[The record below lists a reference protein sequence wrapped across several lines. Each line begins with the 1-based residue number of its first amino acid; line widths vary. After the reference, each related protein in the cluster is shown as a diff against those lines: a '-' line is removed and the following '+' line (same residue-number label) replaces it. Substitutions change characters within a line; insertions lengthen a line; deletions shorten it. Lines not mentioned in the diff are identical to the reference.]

1 MIDFLASI
9 LGYVMDLCYAI
20 VPNWVAAIALFTLL
34 TKILLLPLS
43 LWTNR
48 NGLKMV
54 SILPEVN
61 AIKARYYGDSE
72 KIGDETAALYKERK
86 YHPMLSMIPLAIQII
101 ILLGLIGVI
110 HNVTDTGA
118 APRLGLVPM
127 TDGGW
132 TWFMP
137 LGAGLAA
144 IVLSY
149 AQNRINPLQ
158 REQSKAEQW
167 STNGVSIAISFG
179 LGICVSAG
187 VALYWI
193 FSNLFS
199 ILVQLLCNAIQP
211 PAKYVNY
218 AALEESRKELKAL
231 DNFGAAQTKELKK
244 REKADYKRFFKVAN
258 KRLVFYSES
267 SGFYKYFENIIAELL
282 RRTNVIIH
290 YVTSDPEDQIF
301 AIAEKEPRIHPYYI
315 GERRLITMFMKM
327 DADMVVMTMPDLN
340 TYHYKR
346 SYVRK
351 DIEYVYVFHGM
362 FSGLITLR
370 KGALDHFDT
379 LLTPTPGFEE
389 EMRAWNRVNGLPDQ
403 KMVPCGYGVIDNM
416 AKQYEAME
424 KAEHETKTI
433 LIAPSWQEGNIL
445 DSCLQDLC
453 EPLLAAGYDVTV
465 RPHPQ
470 YIRRFPQKLEAHIRA
485 CAGYDESRFRFQLN
499 FSSNETVFASDL
511 VVTDWS
517 NIGYEYAMAT
527 KKPVLF
533 INTPRKIVNEAWM
546 EADVAQYAPDDRIRS
561 IIGIAIEPG
570 EARQKAAAAVD
581 HMIAARAE
589 YAETLEKV
597 RRERLYH
604 FGESGKYGAGYLI
617 DRMVENQKAAKAE
630 KAAQEAKRQS
640 KKKK

>member
-1 MIDFLASI
+1 MIDFLANI
-9 LGYVMDLCYAI
+9 LGYVMDFCYAI
-20 VPNWVAAIALFTLL
+20 VPNWVAAIALFTLV
-34 TKILLLPLS
+34 TKIILLPLS

-54 SILPEVN
+54 SIMPEVN
-61 AIKARYYGDSE
+61 RIKAEYYGDNE

-86 YHPMLSMIPLAIQII
+86 YRPMLTMIPLVIQII

-110 HNVTDTGA
+110 HDVTDTGM
-118 APRLGLVPM
+118 APMLGLVPM
-127 TDGGW
+127 ADGGW
-132 TWFMP
+132 TWIMP
-137 LGAGLAA
+137 IGAGLAA
-144 IVLSY
+144 ILLSF

-158 REQSKAEQW
+158 REQSKTEQW

-193 FSNLFS
+193 FSNVFS
-199 ILVQLLCNAIQP
+199 IFVQLVCNLIQP
-211 PAKYVNY
+211 PKKYGDY
-218 AALEESRKELKAL
+218 EKLEESRKELKTL
-231 DNFGAAQTKELKK
+231 DNFGAQQTKELKK
-244 REKADYKRFFKVAN
+244 REKADYKSFFKVAN
-258 KRLVFYSES
+258 KRLVFYSEA

-290 YVTSDPEDQIF
+290 YVTSDPDDQIF

-315 GERRLITMFMKM
+315 GERRLITLFMKM

-340 TYHYKR
+340 TYHFKR

-370 KGALDHFDT
+370 KGALDAFDT

-389 EMRAWNRVNGLPDQ
+389 EMRAWNRVNGLKDQ

-416 AKQYEAME
+416 AAQYEAME
-424 KAEHETKTI
+424 KVEHEVKTV

-470 YIRRFPQKLEAHIRA
+470 YIRRFPQKLDKLMQA
-485 CAGYDESRFRFQLN
+485 CAGYDTERFRFQLN

-527 KKPVLF
+527 TKPVLF
-533 INTPRKIVNEAWM
+533 INTPRKIVNEAWT
-546 EADVAQYAPDDRIRS
+546 EEDVEKYAPDDKIRS
-561 IIGIAIEPG
+561 VIGIAIEPG
-570 EARQKAAAAVD
+570 EVREKALDAVD
-581 HMIAARAE
+581 TMINGREE
-589 YAETLEKV
+589 YREILETV
-597 RRERLYH
+597 RRERLHH
-604 FGESGKYGAGYLI
+604 FGESGKYGAKYLI
-617 DRMVENQKAAKAE
+617 DRMVENQKKQKAE
-630 KAAQEAKRQS
+630 KEKT
-640 KKKK
+640 KK

>member
-1 MIDFLASI
+1 MISFLASI
-9 LGYVMDLCYAI
+9 FGYVMDWCYKL
-20 VPNWVAAIALFTLL
+20 VPNWVAAIALFTLI
-34 TKILLLPLS
+34 TKLLLLPVS

-48 NGLKMV
+48 NGLRMV
-54 SILPEVN
+54 SIMPEIN
-61 AIKARYYGDSE
+61 RIKAKYYGDKE
-72 KIGDETAALYKERK
+72 RIGDEQAALYKEK
-86 YHPMLSMIPLAIQII
+86 NYHPLLTTVPLIIQII

-110 HNVTDTGA
+110 HNITDTGA
-118 APRLGLVPM
+118 APRLGLVPVK
-127 TDGGW
+127 DGGW
-132 TWFMP
+132 TWLMP

-144 IVLSY
+144 IVLSF

-158 REQSKAEQW
+158 REQSRAEQL
-167 STNGVSIAISFG
+167 STNGISIAISFG
-179 LGICVSAG
+179 LGIIVSAG

-199 ILVQLLCNAIQP
+199 ILVQVLCNLIQP
-211 PAKYVNY
+211 PKKYVDY
-218 AALEESRKELKAL
+218 EALENSRKALSAL
-231 DNFGAAQTKELKK
+231 DEFGQTQTKELKK
-244 REKADYKRFFKVAN
+244 REKADYKRFFSVAN
-258 KRLVFYSES
+258 KRLVFYSEA
-267 SGFYKYFENIIAELL
+267 SGFYKYFQNIIEELL
-282 RRTNVIIH
+282 KRTNVNIH

-315 GERRLITMFMKM
+315 GERRLITLFMKM
-327 DADMVVMTMPDLN
+327 DADIMVMTMPDLD
-340 TYHYKR
+340 TYHFKR

-351 DIEYVYVFHGM
+351 DVEYVYVFHGM

-403 KMVPCGYGVIDNM
+403 KMIPCGYGVIDNM
-416 AKQYEAME
+416 AAQYDAME
-424 KAEHETKTI
+424 KRSHDPKTI

-445 DSCLQDLC
+445 DSCLRELA

-470 YIRRFPQKLEAHIRA
+470 YIRRFPQRLDALMRE
-485 CAGYDESRFRFQLN
+485 CEGYDAGRFRFQLN

-533 INTPRKIVNEAWM
+533 VNTPRKIVNEAWT
-546 EADVAQYAPDDRIRS
+546 EEDVAKYAPDDKIRG
-561 IIGIAIEPG
+561 IIGRTIEPG
-570 EARQKAAAAVD
+570 DAREKGIEAVEYMLS
-581 HMIAARAE
+581 HRAE
-589 YAETLEKV
+589 YEELLDTV

-604 FGESGKYGAGYLI
+604 FGESGKYGAEYLI
-617 DRMVENQKAAKAE
+617 GRMMDYQKKQKDE
-630 KAAQEAKRQS
+630 
-640 KKKK
+640 

>member
-1 MIDFLASI
+1 MIDFFANI
-9 LGYVMDLCYAI
+9 LGYVMDFCYVL

-34 TKILLLPLS
+34 TKIILLPLS

-54 SILPEVN
+54 SIMPEVN

-86 YHPMLSMIPLAIQII
+86 YRPMLSMIPLVIQII

-110 HNVTDTGA
+110 HDVTDTGM
-118 APRLGLVPM
+118 APMLGLVPM

-132 TWFMP
+132 TWLMP

-167 STNGVSIAISFG
+167 SSNGVSIAISFG

-199 ILVQLLCNAIQP
+199 ILVQLLCNLIQP
-211 PAKYVNY
+211 PKKFVDYE
-218 AALEESRKELKAL
+218 ALEKSREELKKL
-231 DNFGAAQTKELKK
+231 DNFGAQQTKELKK

-282 RRTNVIIH
+282 SRTNVIIH
-290 YVTSDPEDQIF
+290 YVTSDPDDQIF
-301 AIAEKEPRIHPYYI
+301 AIAEREPRIHPYYI

-327 DADMVVMTMPDLN
+327 DADIVVMTMPDLN

-370 KGALDHFDT
+370 KGALDNFDT
-379 LLTPTPGFEE
+379 LLTPTPGFEV
-389 EMRAWNRVNGLPDQ
+389 EMRGWNKEKGLKDQ

-424 KAEHETKTI
+424 KVEHEVKTV
-433 LIAPSWQEGNIL
+433 LVAPSWQEGNIL

-470 YIRRFPQKLEAHIRA
+470 YIRRFPQKLEKLIHD
-485 CAGYDESRFRFQLN
+485 CAGYDENRFRFQLN

-527 KKPVLF
+527 TKPVLF
-533 INTPRKIVNEAWM
+533 INTPRKIVNEAWT
-546 EADVAQYAPDDRIRS
+546 EEDVIKYAPDDQIRS

-570 EARQKAAAAVD
+570 EVREKAAEAVN
-581 HMIAARAE
+581 HMISARTE
-589 YAETLEKV
+589 YAETLETV

-604 FGESGKYGAGYLI
+604 FGESGKYGALYLI
-617 DRMVENQKAAKAE
+617 ERMVENQKAQKAE
-630 KAAQEAKRQS
+630 KAAQEAKR
-640 KKKK
+640 KKK

>member
-1 MIDFLASI
+1 MIDFLARI
-9 LGYVMDLCYAI
+9 FGYVMDLCYRL
-20 VPNWVAAIALFTLL
+20 VPDWVAAIALFTLL
-34 TKILLLPLS
+34 TKLLLLPVS

-48 NGLKMV
+48 NGLRMV

-61 AIKARYYGDSE
+61 RIKAKYYGDKE
-72 KIGDETAALYKERK
+72 RVGDETAALYKK
-86 YHPMLSMIPLAIQII
+86 KHYHPLLSMIPLIIQIV

-110 HNVTDTGA
+110 HNITDTGA
-118 APRLGLVPM
+118 APRLGLVPVR
-127 TDGGW
+127 DGGW
-132 TWFMP
+132 TWLMP

-144 IVLSY
+144 IVLSF

-158 REQSKAEQW
+158 REQSRAEQI

-179 LGICVSAG
+179 LGIFVSAG

-199 ILVQLLCNAIQP
+199 ILVQVLCNLIQP
-211 PAKYVNY
+211 PKKYVDY
-218 AALEESRKELKAL
+218 GELERSRQELAALDE
-231 DNFGAAQTKELKK
+231 FGGEQSKELKK
-244 REKADYKRFFKVAN
+244 REKADYKSFFKVAN
-258 KRLVFYSES
+258 KRLVFYSEA
-267 SGFYKYFENIIAELL
+267 SGFYKYFQNIIEELL
-282 RRTNVIIH
+282 KRTNVVIH

-301 AIAEKEPRIHPYYI
+301 DIAAREPRIRPYYI
-315 GERRLITMFMKM
+315 GERRLITLFMKM
-327 DADMVVMTMPDLN
+327 DADMMVMTMPDLE
-340 TYHYKR
+340 TYHFKR

-351 DIEYVYVFHGM
+351 DVEYVYVFHGM

-389 EMRAWNRVNGLPDQ
+389 EMRAWNRVKGLPDQ

-416 AKQYEAME
+416 AAQYDAME
-424 KAEHETKTI
+424 KRSHDPKTI

-445 DSCLQDLC
+445 DSCLQDLA

-470 YIRRFPQKLEAHIRA
+470 YIRRFPQRLDALRKA
-485 CAGYDESRFRFQLN
+485 CAGYDAERFRFQLN

-517 NIGYEYAMAT
+517 NIGYEYAVAT

-533 INTPRKIVNEAWM
+533 VNTPRKIVNEAWT
-546 EADVAQYAPDDRIRS
+546 EADVEKYAPDDKIRG
-561 IIGIAIEPG
+561 IIGIAIDPA
-570 EARQKAAAAVD
+570 EAREKGLQAAEYMLT
-581 HMIAARAE
+581 HRAE
-589 YAETLEKV
+589 YEEVLETV

-604 FGESGKYGAGYLI
+604 FGESGKYGAQYLI
-617 DRMVENQKAAKAE
+617 GRMMEYQKKQKE
-630 KAAQEAKRQS
+630 D
-640 KKKK
+640 

>member
-1 MIDFLASI
+1 MIDFLANI
-9 LGYVMDLCYAI
+9 LGYVMDLCYAV
-20 VPNWVAAIALFTLL
+20 VPNWVAAIALFTLV
-34 TKILLLPLS
+34 TKIILLPLS

-54 SILPEVN
+54 SIMPEVN
-61 AIKARYYGDSE
+61 RIKAEYYGDNE
-72 KIGDETAALYKERK
+72 RIGDETAALYKERK
-86 YHPMLSMIPLAIQII
+86 YRPLLTMIPLVIQII

-110 HNVTDTGA
+110 HDVTDTGM
-118 APRLGLVPM
+118 APMLGLVPM

-132 TWFMP
+132 TWIMP
-137 LGAGLAA
+137 IGAGLAA
-144 IVLSY
+144 ILLSF

-158 REQSKAEQW
+158 REQGKAEQW

-199 ILVQLLCNAIQP
+199 ILVQLVCNLIQP
-211 PAKYVNY
+211 PKKYVDY
-218 AALEESRKELKAL
+218 EELEKSRKELKAL
-231 DNFGAAQTKELKK
+231 DSFGSRQSKELKK
-244 REKADYKRFFKVAN
+244 REKSDYKKFFKVAN
-258 KRLVFYSES
+258 KRLVFYSEA

-290 YVTSDPEDQIF
+290 YVTSDPDDQIF

-315 GERRLITMFMKM
+315 GERRLITLFMKM

-340 TYHYKR
+340 TYHFKR

-351 DIEYVYVFHGM
+351 DIEYIYVFHGM

-370 KGALDHFDT
+370 KGALDAFDT

-416 AKQYEAME
+416 AAQYEAME
-424 KAEHETKTI
+424 KVEHEVKTV
-433 LIAPSWQEGNIL
+433 LVAPSWQEGNIL

-470 YIRRFPQKLEAHIRA
+470 YIRRFPQKLDKLMQA
-485 CAGYDESRFRFQLN
+485 CAGYDGERFRFQLN

-527 KKPVLF
+527 TKPVLF
-533 INTPRKIVNEAWM
+533 INTPRKIVNEAWT
-546 EADVAQYAPDDRIRS
+546 EEDVKKYAPDDKIRS
-561 IIGIAIEPG
+561 IIGIAIEPT
-570 EARQKAAAAVD
+570 EVREKALDAVEK
-581 HMIAARAE
+581 MINGREE
-589 YAETLEKV
+589 YREILETV
-597 RRERLYH
+597 RRERLHH
-604 FGESGKYGAGYLI
+604 FGESGKYGAKYLI
-617 DRMVENQKAAKAE
+617 ERMVENQKKQKAE
-630 KAAQEAKRQS
+630 KAAK
-640 KKKK
+640 

>member
-1 MIDFLASI
+1 MIDFLANI
-9 LGYVMDLCYAI
+9 LGYVMDFCYAI
-20 VPNWVAAIALFTLL
+20 VPNWVTAIALFTLI
-34 TKILLLPLS
+34 TKIILLPLS

-54 SILPEVN
+54 SIMPEVN
-61 AIKARYYGDSE
+61 CIKAQYYGDNE

-86 YHPMLSMIPLAIQII
+86 YRPMLSMIPLVIQII

-110 HNVTDTGA
+110 HNVTDTGM

-132 TWFMP
+132 TWLMP

-158 REQSKAEQW
+158 REQGKAEQW

-199 ILVQLLCNAIQP
+199 ILVQLLCNLIQP
-211 PAKYVNY
+211 PKKYVDY
-218 AALEESRKELKAL
+218 EALEKSRQELKAL
-231 DNFGAAQTKELKK
+231 DNFGSQQTKELKK

-282 RRTNVIIH
+282 ARTNVIIH
-290 YVTSDPEDQIF
+290 YVTSDPDDQIF

-327 DADMVVMTMPDLN
+327 DADIVVMTMPDLN

-370 KGALDHFDT
+370 KGALDNFDT
-379 LLTPTPGFEE
+379 LLTPTPGFEV
-389 EMRAWNRVNGLPDQ
+389 EMRGWNKEKGLKDQ

-416 AKQYEAME
+416 ARQYEAME
-424 KAEHETKTI
+424 KVEHEVKTV
-433 LIAPSWQEGNIL
+433 LVAPSWQEGNIL

-453 EPLLAAGYDVTV
+453 EPLLAEGYDVTV

-470 YIRRFPQKLEAHIRA
+470 YIRRFPQKLDKLIRD
-485 CAGYDESRFRFQLN
+485 CAGYDPERFRFQLN

-527 KKPVLF
+527 TKPVLF
-533 INTPRKIVNEAWM
+533 INTPRKIVNEAWT
-546 EADVAQYAPDDRIRS
+546 EADVEKYAPDDKIRG

-570 EARQKAAAAVD
+570 EVRQKAAEAVN
-581 HMIAARAE
+581 HMISARAE
-589 YAETLEKV
+589 YAETLESV

-604 FGESGKYGAGYLI
+604 FGESGKYGALYLI
-617 DRMVENQKAAKAE
+617 ERMVENQKAQKAE
-630 KAAQEAKRQS
+630 KVAQEAKR
-640 KKKK
+640 KKK